1 MIMIMNALG
10 ACCVLGPALE
20 KTPVR
25 NPIINAGKLG
35 SVHSASEAVRQPVRK
50 SSPIQIPALCQ
61 SCLSYSAWVPVRFGE
76 CCPFR
81 EREGQ
86 REMTGGRR
94 STAWAKSPF
103 PISRPTTGPS
113 AGPQTIKRL
122 TQRLAS
128 WALGHPSGGPTCP
141 LLTNPLHGGLFW

>member
-1 MIMIMNALG
+1 
-10 ACCVLGPALE
+10 
-20 KTPVR
+20 
-25 NPIINAGKLG
+25 
-35 SVHSASEAVRQPVRK
+35 
-50 SSPIQIPALCQ
+50 
-61 SCLSYSAWVPVRFGE
+61 
-76 CCPFR
+76 
-81 EREGQ
+81 
-86 REMTGGRR
+86 MTGGRR

-141 LLTNPLHGGLFW
+141 LLTNPLHGGLFWGSSWWKLPSSQIVQLALKRASAQGSQGQLRAEKKPAR